1 MENHFGKGLMAG
13 LQASYADTAA
23 HAANFCA
30 DYKRGFVLGYSH
42 RMFEKTGDRQL
53 SAWEAGILT
62 RRYGLDRDM
71 VMDFFKEG
79 GSGMAMRYFLAGY
92 RLESKQPEAVAS
104 GGSERYAWRLSS
116 VWVSKSRASWRSCSC
131 SLSGPLVRLTMRPRL
146 TAGRLPTSC
155 AQRSTFL

>member
-79 GSGMAMRYFLAGY
+79 GSLCGRRGVHHRRYGCLA
-92 RLESKQPEAVAS
+92 V
-104 GGSERYAWRLSS
+104 
-116 VWVSKSRASWRSCSC
+116 VW
-131 SLSGPLVRLTMRPRL
+131 
-146 TAGRLPTSC
+146 
-155 AQRSTFL
+155 QRSAGQCL